1 MAKKYCDEH
10 VEDVA
15 DTQRKTH
22 TVPRMTNFLYESLV
36 SAEHLDTK
44 LNDSQKST
52 LSEWI
57 SNLEST
63 ETLKNIYYIICQHYK
78 ERNNLEHLDP
88 YPYDMKYHTHKNIK
102 SPMFA
107 LENFP
112 VQLQN
117 ILWNFRSLYIMNKVN
132 SVN

>member
-1 MAKKYCDEH
+1 MVKKYNDEH

-15 DTQRKTH
+15 DAHRKTH
-22 TVPRMTNFLYESLV
+22 TVPRMTTFLYESLV
-36 SAEHLDTK
+36 SAEHPDTK
-44 LNDSQKST
+44 LNDAQKST

-63 ETLKNIYYIICQHYK
+63 ETLKNIYFIICQHYK
-78 ERNNLEHLDP
+78 ATNELEHLDP
-88 YPYDMKYHTHKNIK
+88 YPYDMKYHTYRNVK

-112 VQLQN
+112 VRLQN

-132 SVN
+132 SMN